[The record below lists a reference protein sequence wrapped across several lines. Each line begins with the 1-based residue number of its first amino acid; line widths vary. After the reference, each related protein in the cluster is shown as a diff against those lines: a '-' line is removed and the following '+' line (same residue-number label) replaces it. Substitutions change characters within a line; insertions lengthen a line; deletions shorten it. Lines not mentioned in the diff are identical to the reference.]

1 MNLVED
7 LVNVKRRINSIETHL
22 SQDEEERKAV
32 SFILSSL
39 GQTDESLELELE
51 GLKITEE
58 WLTDTLAYYIE
69 EKGFSIDKNYQNIF
83 GEENEKKQN
92 EKEKCSWKQSSG
104 RFSRNGN
111 GGDVSPRHPRRG
123 GRGRR

>member
-1 MNLVED
+1 MNLVEE

-58 WLTDTLAYYIE
+58 WLIDTLAYYVE
-69 EKGFSIDKNYQNIF
+69 EKGFSIEKNYQHIF
-83 GEENEKKQN
+83 GGERVNEKN
-92 EKEKCSWKQSSG
+92 
-104 RFSRNGN
+104 
-111 GGDVSPRHPRRG
+111 
-123 GRGRR
+123 

>member
-1 MNLVED
+1 MNLVEE

-51 GLKITEE
+51 GLKISEE
-58 WLTDTLAYYIE
+58 WLTDTLAYYVE
-69 EKGFSIDKNYQNIF
+69 EKGFSIEKLSTYIWRRE
-83 GEENEKKQN
+83 GEQLNEK
-92 EKEKCSWKQSSG
+92 
-104 RFSRNGN
+104 
-111 GGDVSPRHPRRG
+111 D
-123 GRGRR
+123 

>member
-1 MNLVED
+1 MNLVEE

-58 WLTDTLAYYIE
+58 WLIDTLAYYVE
-69 EKGFSIDKNYQNIF
+69 EKGFFYRKELSTYIWRRE
-83 GEENEKKQN
+83 GEQLNEK
-92 EKEKCSWKQSSG
+92 
-104 RFSRNGN
+104 
-111 GGDVSPRHPRRG
+111 D
-123 GRGRR
+123 

>member
-1 MNLVED
+1 MNLVEE

-51 GLKITEE
+51 GLKISEE
-58 WLTDTLAYYIE
+58 WLTDTLAYYVE
-69 EKGFSIDKNYQNIF
+69 EKGFSIEKKLSTYIWRRE
-83 GEENEKKQN
+83 GEQLNEK
-92 EKEKCSWKQSSG
+92 
-104 RFSRNGN
+104 
-111 GGDVSPRHPRRG
+111 D
-123 GRGRR
+123 

>member
-1 MNLVED
+1 MNLVEE

-39 GQTDESLELELE
+39 EQTDESLELELE

-58 WLTDTLAYYIE
+58 WLIDTLAYYVE
-69 EKGFSIDKNYQNIF
+69 EKGFSIEKNYQHIF
-83 GEENEKKQN
+83 GEE
-92 EKEKCSWKQSSG
+92 KE
-104 RFSRNGN
+104 NN
-111 GGDVSPRHPRRG
+111 
-123 GRGRR
+123 

>member
-1 MNLVED
+1 MNLVEE

-51 GLKITEE
+51 GLKISEE
-58 WLTDTLAYYIE
+58 WLTDTLAYYVE
-69 EKGFSIDKNYQNIF
+69 EKGFSIEKNYQHIF
-83 GEENEKKQN
+83 GEENEN
-92 EKEKCSWKQSSG
+92 
-104 RFSRNGN
+104 N
-111 GGDVSPRHPRRG
+111 
-123 GRGRR
+123 